1 MKYLCLDMA
10 INTAYPVIPLQQ
22 AFPVNQCLF
31 KNTDDEFIWD
41 TAPWLFAL
49 DQQDFY
55 TVITDPL
62 ITFHHHLVI
71 ESNEGIDFLRE
82 HLQQFLY
89 QEKDHKTHYYRF
101 WDARVLLREL
111 PHYSEERLN
120 LFFKDYILA
129 IYVEEGN
136 KDQLLK
142 LSLNNRQLLQI
153 EKLARSQVFMPVTD
167 IADTSN
173 VTTIQKT
180 NYPDTPAT
188 TPAKKRRFWTG

>member
-41 TAPWLFAL
+41 AAPWLFAL
-49 DQQDFY
+49 GSQDFY
-55 TVITDPL
+55 AVINDPL
-62 ITFHHHLVI
+62 ITFHHHLII

-89 QEKDHKTHYYRF
+89 QEKENKTHYYRF

-111 PHYSEERLN
+111 PQYSEERLN
-120 LFFKDYILA
+120 LFFKDYIPA
-129 IYVEEGN
+129 IYLEEGN
-136 KDQLLK
+136 KEQLVK

-153 EKLARSQVFMPVTD
+153 EKCSRSQVFMPVTD
-167 IADTSN
+167 TVDTSDA
-173 VTTIQKT
+173 TTTQKI
-180 NYPDTPAT
+180 NYPDMPA

>member
-55 TVITDPL
+55 TAVTDPL

-89 QEKDHKTHYYRF
+89 QQKDNKTHYYRF

-111 PHYSEERLN
+111 PQYSEERLN

-129 IYVEEGN
+129 IYLEEDN

-153 EKLARSQVFMPVTD
+153 EKCSRSQVFMPVT
-167 IADTSN
+167 AAL
-173 VTTIQKT
+173 TTTETTTQEI
-180 NYPDTPAT
+180 NYPDIQTN